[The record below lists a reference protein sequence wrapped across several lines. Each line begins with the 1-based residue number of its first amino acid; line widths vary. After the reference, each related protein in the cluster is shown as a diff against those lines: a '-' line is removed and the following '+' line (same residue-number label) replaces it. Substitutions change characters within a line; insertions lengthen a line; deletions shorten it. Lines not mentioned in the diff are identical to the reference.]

1 MKHRPEPDIIR
12 LSNISENRFLT
23 GQTEFGV
30 ENESSPQKTFSSLLF
45 SSLLFSSLL
54 FSSLLFSSAARAA
67 GEGSGRGPY
76 VQADLAYAYEH
87 ITHDYPEPAG
97 AKKGKISTVSDYFRN
112 IRTHSIHPRVS
123 VGYDFGGWRIAAD
136 YARYRKWNDSK
147 YSVSIK
153 ELKENKGENINVA
166 QYLKTENQENG
177 SFHAVSS
184 LGLSAV
190 YDFKLNDKFKPYIG
204 ARVAYGH
211 IRHQHR
217 SVEQETTIVTTYLQ
231 SGKPS
236 PIIRG
241 PTPKPA
247 HQESN
252 SIRRVGLGVIAGV
265 GFDITPNLTLDA
277 GYRYHNWGRLEN
289 TRFKTHEASLG
300 VRYRF

>member
-1 MKHRPEPDIIR
+1 MQPAKNL
-12 LSNISENRFLT
+12 LSSLLF
-23 GQTEFGV
+23 
-30 ENESSPQKTFSSLLF
+30 SSLLFSSLLF

-54 FSSLLFSSAARAA
+54 FSSLLFSSAAQAA
-67 GEGSGRGPY
+67 SEGNGRGPY

-87 ITHDYPEPAG
+87 ITRDYPDAAG
-97 AKKGKISTVSDYFRN
+97 ANQGKKISTVSDYFKN

-136 YARYRKWNDSK
+136 YARYRKWNNNK
-147 YSVSIK
+147 YSVNI
-153 ELKENKGENINVA
+153 ENVQKHDNGNRIDR
-166 QYLKTENQENG
+166 KTENQENG

-190 YDFKLNDKFKPYIG
+190 YDFRPNDKFKPYIG

-211 IRHQHR
+211 VRHSIDSTKKTTEFVTSAGAPGGAPTVYSPHKNTQDDHR
-217 SVEQETTIVTTYLQ
+217 E
-231 SGKPS
+231 GD
-236 PIIRG
+236 
-241 PTPKPA
+241 
-247 HQESN
+247 

-300 VRYRF
+300 MRYRF

>member
-1 MKHRPEPDIIR
+1 
-12 LSNISENRFLT
+12 
-23 GQTEFGV
+23 
-30 ENESSPQKTFSSLLF
+30 
-45 SSLLFSSLL
+45 
-54 FSSLLFSSAARAA
+54 
-67 GEGSGRGPY
+67 
-76 VQADLAYAYEH
+76 
-87 ITHDYPEPAG
+87 ITHDYPEPTG
-97 AKKGKISTVSDYFRN
+97 TKKGTISTVSDYFRN

-136 YARYRKWNDSK
+136 YARYRKWNNSK

-153 ELKENKGENINVA
+153 ELKNNNKK
-166 QYLKTENQENG
+166 KTENQENG

-211 IRHQHR
+211 VRHSIDSTKKITAGAGGAGSPVR
-217 SVEQETTIVTTYLQ
+217 
-231 SGKPS
+231 PS
-236 PIIRG
+236 YKS
-241 PTPKPA
+241 TQDA
-247 HQESN
+247 HHQSN

-265 GFDITPNLTLDA
+265 GFDITPKLTLDA

>member
-1 MKHRPEPDIIR
+1 MRSTK
-12 LSNISENRFLT
+12 N
-23 GQTEFGV
+23 
-30 ENESSPQKTFSSLLF
+30 F

-67 GEGSGRGPY
+67 SEDGGRGPY
-76 VQADLAYAYEH
+76 VQADLAYAAER

-153 ELKENKGENINVA
+153 ELKNNNKK
-166 QYLKTENQENG
+166 KTENQENG

-211 IRHQHR
+211 IRHSIDSTKKITAGAGGAGSPVR
-217 SVEQETTIVTTYLQ
+217 
-231 SGKPS
+231 PS
-236 PIIRG
+236 YKS
-241 PTPKPA
+241 TQDA
-247 HQESN
+247 HHQSN

-265 GFDITPNLTLDA
+265 GFDITPKLTLDT

>member
-1 MKHRPEPDIIR
+1 MNPARKKP
-12 LSNISENRFLT
+12 
-23 GQTEFGV
+23 
-30 ENESSPQKTFSSLLF
+30 SLLF

-54 FSSLLFSSAARAA
+54 FPSAAQAA
-67 GEGSGRGPY
+67 SEGNGRGPY
-76 VQADLAYAYEH
+76 VQADLAYAAER
-87 ITHDYPEPAG
+87 ITHDYPEPTG
-97 AKKGKISTVSDYFRN
+97 AKKGTTISTVSDYFRN

-136 YARYRKWNDSK
+136 YARYRKWNNSK

-153 ELKENKGENINVA
+153 ELKNNNNKKK
-166 QYLKTENQENG
+166 KTENQENG

-211 IRHQHR
+211 VRH
-217 SVEQETTIVTTYLQ
+217 SISTKKTTEFLTTA
-231 SGKPS
+231 G
-236 PIIRG
+236 G
-241 PTPKPA
+241 PGVVPGGYKVSTTPGA

>member
-1 MKHRPEPDIIR
+1 MQPAKN
-12 LSNISENRFLT
+12 LL
-23 GQTEFGV
+23 
-30 ENESSPQKTFSSLLF
+30 SSLLF

-54 FSSLLFSSAARAA
+54 FPSAAQAA
-67 GEGSGRGPY
+67 SEGNGRGPY

-87 ITHDYPEPAG
+87 ITRDYPDAAG
-97 AKKGKISTVSDYFRN
+97 ANQGKKISTVSDYFKN

-136 YARYRKWNDSK
+136 YARYRKWNNNK
-147 YSVSIK
+147 YSVNI
-153 ELKENKGENINVA
+153 ENVQKHDNGNRIDR
-166 QYLKTENQENG
+166 KTENQENG

-190 YDFKLNDKFKPYIG
+190 YDFRPNDKFKPYIG

-211 IRHQHR
+211 VRHSIDSTKKTTEFVTSAGAPGGAPTVYSPHKNTQDDHR
-217 SVEQETTIVTTYLQ
+217 E
-231 SGKPS
+231 GD
-236 PIIRG
+236 
-241 PTPKPA
+241 
-247 HQESN
+247 

-300 VRYRF
+300 MRYRF

>member
-1 MKHRPEPDIIR
+1 MQPAKN
-12 LSNISENRFLT
+12 LL
-23 GQTEFGV
+23 
-30 ENESSPQKTFSSLLF
+30 FSSLLF

-54 FSSLLFSSAARAA
+54 FSSLLFSSLLFPSAAQAA
-67 GEGSGRGPY
+67 GEDNGRGPY
-76 VQADLAYAYEH
+76 VQADLAYAAER
-87 ITHDYPEPAG
+87 ITHDYPEPTAQ
-97 AKKGKISTVSDYFRN
+97 KKDTISTVSDYFRN

-136 YARYRKWNDSK
+136 YARYRKWNNNK
-147 YSVSIK
+147 YSVNI
-153 ELKENKGENINVA
+153 ENVRKHDNGNRIDR
-166 QYLKTENQENG
+166 KTENQENG
-177 SFHAVSS
+177 TFHAVSS

-211 IRHQHR
+211 VRHSIDSTKKTTEFLTAAGQDGGAPTVYNNR
-217 SVEQETTIVTTYLQ
+217 STQD
-231 SGKPS
+231 
-236 PIIRG
+236 
-241 PTPKPA
+241 A
-247 HQESN
+247 HQESD

-265 GFDITPNLTLDA
+265 GFDITPKLTLDA

>member
-1 MKHRPEPDIIR
+1 MQPAKN
-12 LSNISENRFLT
+12 LL
-23 GQTEFGV
+23 
-30 ENESSPQKTFSSLLF
+30 FSSLLF

-54 FSSLLFSSAARAA
+54 FSSLLFSSAAQAA
-67 GEGSGRGPY
+67 SEDGGRGPY

-87 ITHDYPEPAG
+87 ITHDYPEPTDP
-97 AKKGKISTVSDYFRN
+97 KKGKISTVSDYFRN

-136 YARYRKWNDSK
+136 YARYRKWNDNK
-147 YSVSIK
+147 YSVDIK
-153 ELKENKGENINVA
+153 ELENKNKNKRD
-166 QYLKTENQENG
+166 LKTENQENG

-211 IRHQHR
+211 VRH
-217 SVEQETTIVTTYLQ
+217 SIDSTKKTAKILTSSYGN
-231 SGKPS
+231 GKP
-236 PIIRG
+236 
-241 PTPKPA
+241 TVYTEENTQNA
-247 HQESN
+247 HRESD

-265 GFDITPNLTLDA
+265 GFDITPKLTLDA

-300 VRYRF
+300 MRYRF

>member
-1 MKHRPEPDIIR
+1 
-12 LSNISENRFLT
+12 
-23 GQTEFGV
+23 
-30 ENESSPQKTFSSLLF
+30 
-45 SSLLFSSLL
+45 
-54 FSSLLFSSAARAA
+54 
-67 GEGSGRGPY
+67 
-76 VQADLAYAYEH
+76 
-87 ITHDYPEPAG
+87 
-97 AKKGKISTVSDYFRN
+97 KKGTTISTVSDYFRN
-112 IRTHSIHPRVS
+112 IRTHSVHPRVS

-153 ELKENKGENINVA
+153 ELKNNKKK
-166 QYLKTENQENG
+166 KTENQENG

-190 YDFKLNDKFKPYIG
+190 YDFRVNDKFKPYIG

-211 IRHQHR
+211 VRHSIDSTKKITQFL
-217 SVEQETTIVTTYLQ
+217 TTAGARGRVPGVYKASTTP
-231 SGKPS
+231 G
-236 PIIRG
+236 
-241 PTPKPA
+241 A

-265 GFDITPNLTLDA
+265 GFDITPKLTLDA

-300 VRYRF
+300 MRYRF

>member
-1 MKHRPEPDIIR
+1 M
-12 LSNISENRFLT
+12 SESK
-23 GQTEFGV
+23 
-30 ENESSPQKTFSSLLF
+30 NESSPKK
-45 SSLLFSSLL
+45 LLFSSLL

-67 GEGSGRGPY
+67 SEDGGRGPY
-76 VQADLAYAYEH
+76 VQADLAYAAER
-87 ITHDYPEPAG
+87 ITHDYPEPTG

-136 YARYRKWNDSK
+136 YARYRKWNNSK

-153 ELKENKGENINVA
+153 ELKKNKSKRE
-166 QYLKTENQENG
+166 LKTENQENG
-177 SFHAVSS
+177 TFHAASS

-211 IRHQHR
+211 VRH
-217 SVEQETTIVTTYLQ
+217 SIDSTKKITGTLTAPSTPGVVPGGYKVSTTP
-231 SGKPS
+231 G
-236 PIIRG
+236 
-241 PTPKPA
+241 A

-300 VRYRF
+300 MRYRF

>member
-1 MKHRPEPDIIR
+1 M
-12 LSNISENRFLT
+12 
-23 GQTEFGV
+23 
-30 ENESSPQKTFSSLLF
+30 
-45 SSLLFSSLL
+45 
-54 FSSLLFSSAARAA
+54 
-67 GEGSGRGPY
+67 
-76 VQADLAYAYEH
+76 QADLAYAYEH
-87 ITHDYPEPAG
+87 ITRDYPKPTDPS
-97 AKKGKISTVSDYFRN
+97 KGKISTVSDYFRN

-136 YARYRKWNDSK
+136 YARYRKWNNSK

-153 ELKENKGENINVA
+153 KLENKNKK
-166 QYLKTENQENG
+166 KTENQENG

-211 IRHQHR
+211 VRH
-217 SVEQETTIVTTYLQ
+217 SIDSTKKITA
-231 SGKPS
+231 SAGGAGS
-236 PIIRG
+236 PASYKS
-241 PTPKPA
+241 TQDA
-247 HQESN
+247 HHQSN